1 MNRSLDNSFSYLE
14 KSRKLIPALT
24 QTFSRS
30 ASTFVEGIFP
40 VYAKRANGSH
50 FIDVDDNE
58 YVDYLCALGPI
69 ILGYCYPR
77 VNDSIKEQLEDGILF
92 SLPHKLEIDV
102 SELLCKMVPCAEM
115 VKFSKTGSGSA
126 TGAIRGARAL
136 TNRDKIAYCGSGG
149 IWHDWYATII
159 SRNQGVPDFNKNL
172 ILPFD
177 YNDID
182 ALEYIFENNKEEIAC
197 VFMEATIFEKPE
209 ADFLKKVKKLAKD
222 NGAVLIFDEIVTG
235 FRLAKGG
242 AQEFFGIEPDI
253 TVLGKGIANGMPLSA
268 VVGKSEFMKIFD
280 DVFFSTTYA
289 SDTLSLAAA
298 KATIMEINEK
308 PVIKRIWENGSQLM
322 EEFNK
327 ITKENSLDI
336 ELLGYPVRMKII
348 GKDSQGND
356 SILLRSLLIQELVKR
371 GIFMHPGVAFIS
383 YSHTKEDIKLTL
395 NALSDSIPTIKK
407 AVVEDKLMSYLD
419 GKPSKPVYS
428 VIKPSI
434 KKPD

>member
-136 TNRDKIAYCGSGG
+136 TKRDKIAYCGSGG

-356 SILLRSLLIQELVKR
+356 SILLRSLLVQELVKR

-419 GKPSKPVYS
+419 GKPPKPVYS

>member
-14 KSRKLIPALT
+14 KSRKLIPSLT

-136 TNRDKIAYCGSGG
+136 TKRDKIAYCGSGG

-356 SILLRSLLIQELVKR
+356 SILLRSLLVQELVKR

-419 GKPSKPVYS
+419 GKPPKPVYS

>member
-182 ALEYIFENNKEEIAC
+182 ALEYIFENNKEKIAC

-235 FRLAKGG
+235 FRFAKGG

-356 SILLRSLLIQELVKR
+356 SILLRSLLVQELVKR

-407 AVVEDKLMSYLD
+407 AVVEDKLMSYLN
-419 GKPSKPVYS
+419 GKPSKPVYTI
-428 VIKPSI
+428 IKPSI